1 MHFDSMFVYLG
12 LLLVALTRLTNSD
25 MQTFTTGNNYLGKI
39 FLSIMLLCVLFS
51 LENHIRMSQLR
62 HGSLI
67 DL

>member
-12 LLLVALTRLTNSD
+12 LLLVALTTLTNSD

-39 FLSIMLLCVLFS
+39 FLSILLLCVLFS

>member
-12 LLLVALTRLTNSD
+12 LLLVALTTLTNSD

-39 FLSIMLLCVLFS
+39 LLSILLLCVLFS

-67 DL
+67 YL

>member
-12 LLLVALTRLTNSD
+12 LLLVALTTLTNSD

-39 FLSIMLLCVLFS
+39 LLSILLLCVLFS

>member
-12 LLLVALTRLTNSD
+12 LLLVALTTLTNSD

>member
-12 LLLVALTRLTNSD
+12 LLLVALTTLTNSD

-51 LENHIRMSQLR
+51 LENHIRMPQLR